1 MTEEQFQDRCERVL
15 RAIEDALD
23 RLDFDIEAS
32 RRGPV
37 LELEFDDGGKIVV
50 NGNAPVREIWVAA
63 RSGGFHFRDVDGR
76 WVDTRSGEELF
87 ASLSRLVA
95 LHAGGPVALPGPA

>member
-1 MTEEQFQDRCERVL
+1 MTEEQFQDSCDRVL
-15 RAIEDALD
+15 RAIEYGLDAAD
-23 RLDFDIEAS
+23 ADIEAS

-37 LELEFDDGGKIVV
+37 LELEFDDGAKVVV

-63 RSGGFHFRDVDGR
+63 RSGGFHFREADGR

-87 ASLSRLVA
+87 ASLSRLA
-95 LHAGGPVALPGPA
+95 TQHAGTPMVLRGPG